1 MVSILNVENSKN
13 ITYYKKWNL
22 FNQIIYFKTFLKI
35 KMRINFKNAE
45 VFNED
50 LLKIYKGKL
59 KESSFRTYIHK

>member
-1 MVSILNVENSKN
+1 MVSMLNVENSKN

>member
-1 MVSILNVENSKN
+1 MLDVENSKN

-22 FNQIIYFKTFLKI
+22 FNQIIYFKTFSKI
-35 KMRINFKNAE
+35 KIRINFKNAE

-59 KESSFRTYIHK
+59 KKSSFRTYIHK

>member
-1 MVSILNVENSKN
+1 MLNVENSKN